1 MLNDFDVGT
10 EPLAMYVPTMY
21 YCMEVDKVAFGTQGH
36 TQKESYRKWHLAI
49 VMCPFPSLYC
59 YRLQWRAVCAEP
71 RLQHQLYAIEVELL
85 ESTLQQQTP

>member
-1 MLNDFDVGT
+1 
-10 EPLAMYVPTMY
+10 MY

-59 YRLQWRAVCAEP
+59 YRLQCRAAPAAHE
-71 RLQHQLYAIEVELL
+71 LYYAIEVELL
-85 ESTLQQQTP
+85 DSTLQQQTL